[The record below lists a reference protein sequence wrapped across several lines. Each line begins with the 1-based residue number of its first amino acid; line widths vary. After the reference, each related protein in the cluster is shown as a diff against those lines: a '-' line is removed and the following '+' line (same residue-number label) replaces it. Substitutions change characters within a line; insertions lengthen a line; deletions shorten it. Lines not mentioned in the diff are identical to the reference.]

1 MPPPRLFLDE
11 DVRPQLAVILR
22 DRGYDAI
29 HVHELGR
36 RGALDAELL
45 EYAAESGRTIL
56 THNVSDFVILDR
68 TWRNTG
74 REHSGIVVSNQLPLG
89 DLLRRTLRFLSRC
102 EASELRGRLAWLQ
115 EFI

>member
-1 MPPPRLFLDE
+1 MPAPRLLLDE
-11 DVRPQLAVILR
+11 DVRAQLAVILR

-29 HVHELGR
+29 HVGELGR
-36 RGALDAELL
+36 RGALDAEVL
-45 EYAAESGRTIL
+45 EYATESGRTVL
-56 THNVSDFVILDR
+56 THNVSDFVLLDQ

-74 REHSGIVVSNQLPLG
+74 REHSGIVVSNQLPVG

-102 EASELRGRLAWLQ
+102 EEQEIRGRLAWLQ